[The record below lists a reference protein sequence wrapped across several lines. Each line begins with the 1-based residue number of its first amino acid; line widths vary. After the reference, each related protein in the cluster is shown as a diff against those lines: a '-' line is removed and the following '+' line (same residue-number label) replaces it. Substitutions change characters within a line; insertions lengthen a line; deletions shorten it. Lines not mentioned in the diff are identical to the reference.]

1 MSNVTQRRSAMPGF
15 ATSAPEVTNVSRHGF
30 WLLLGEE
37 ELLVRFDDFPWFRQ
51 ATIEALTHVEWP
63 SPDHLYWPLLDVD
76 LSVRSVRRPADFPL
90 VSRVTAAPAKGT

>member
-1 MSNVTQRRSAMPGF
+1 MRGF

-30 WLLLGEE
+30 WLLLGDE

-51 ATIEALTHVEWP
+51 ATIEALTLVERP

-76 LSVRSVRRPADFPL
+76 LSVRSIRSPADFPL
-90 VSRVTAAPAKGT
+90 ISREIPSPEAGK